1 MSSPTLIETLQQAIW
16 LQRMLVKPAPG
27 THKGPSTAPPCPV
40 PLHAALPLLRSS
52 ARHTFAWWWGRNRNV
67 VARGGDAGRRGP
79 CGCQVGLMGQ
89 IIPSSYLFNE
99 HIRYNRYYIC
109 MLHQGDPNV

>member
-1 MSSPTLIETLQQAIW
+1 M
-16 LQRMLVKPAPG
+16 
-27 THKGPSTAPPCPV
+27 
-40 PLHAALPLLRSS
+40 LLRRRENPRRGGSS
-52 ARHTFAWWWGRNRNV
+52 EDAERGPLWPPVLGLLFAGNLTWHPQGPIHRSTLPRATTFRGGGEVTRNV

-79 CGCQVGLMGQ
+79 CGCQVGLLGQ